1 MPGIQNSKGTLSFLD
16 GLGTK
21 DRGDKVEFN
30 NVGAALVELADF
42 LITEARGNMDKNGNT
57 ATGQTASSMK
67 AGPLQTNAS
76 KLQVDIS
83 IDSTYKFLDQGVK
96 GWESGKGKY
105 QFKKPNWGRKKG
117 KAGGKKVSPMVLSIL
132 KWVRKRG
139 VATKYKAISKT
150 EVKNQRIKRM
160 VKESNNLKGMAYAIS
175 TNIKKKGI
183 KPTKFFTKAIEATKK
198 EQKKRFAEALKL
210 DIIETFN

>member
-96 GWESGKGKY
+96 GVEGGTGKFSFKSKY
-105 QFKKPNWGRKKG
+105 PSKKM
-117 KAGGKKVSPMVLSIL
+117 ALAIL
-132 KWVRKRG
+132 KWMRKRG

-198 EQKKRFAEALKL
+198 EQKKRFADALKL

>member
-16 GLGTK
+16 GLGSN

-42 LITEARGNMDKNGNT
+42 LITEARGNMDKGGNV
-57 ATGQTASSMK
+57 ATGHTASSMK
-67 AGPLQTNAS
+67 AGPLQTNATR
-76 KLQVDIS
+76 LQVDIS
-83 IDSTYKFLDQGVK
+83 LDSTYKFLDQGVK
-96 GWESGKGKY
+96 GTEGGQGKY
-105 QFKKPNWGRKKG
+105 SFKTSHPNKKM
-117 KAGGKKVSPMVLSIL
+117 ALAIL

-139 VATKYKAISKT
+139 IATKYKAISKT

-160 VKESNNLKGMAYAIS
+160 IKKSNNLKGMAYAIA

-183 KPTKFFTKAIEATKK
+183 KPTKFFTKAIESTKK
-198 EQKKRFAEALKL
+198 EQKKRFADALKL
-210 DIIETFN
+210 DIIETLS

>member
-96 GWESGKGKY
+96 GVEGGTGKY
-105 QFKKPNWGRKKG
+105 QFKTKYPNKKM
-117 KAGGKKVSPMVLSIL
+117 ALAIL

-139 VATKYKAISKT
+139 IATKYKAISKT
-150 EVKNQRIKRM
+150 ERKNQRIKRM
-160 VKESNNLKGMAYAIS
+160 IKKSDNLKGMAYAIS

-183 KPTKFFTKAIEATKK
+183 KPTYFFSKAIEATKK
-198 EQKKRFAEALKL
+198 EQKKVYAEALKL

>member
-42 LITEARGNMDKNGNT
+42 LITEARSNMDKNGNT

-96 GWESGKGKY
+96 GVEGGTGKFSFKSKY
-105 QFKKPNWGRKKG
+105 PSKKM
-117 KAGGKKVSPMVLSIL
+117 ALAIL
-132 KWVRKRG
+132 KWMRKRG

-183 KPTKFFTKAIEATKK
+183 KPTYFFSKAIEATKK

>member
-96 GWESGKGKY
+96 GVEGGTGKY
-105 QFKKPNWGRKKG
+105 QFKTKYPNKKM
-117 KAGGKKVSPMVLSIL
+117 ALAIL

-139 VATKYKAISKT
+139 IATKYKAISKT
-150 EVKNQRIKRM
+150 ERKNQRIKRM
-160 VKESNNLKGMAYAIS
+160 IKKSDNLKGMAYAIS

-183 KPTKFFTKAIEATKK
+183 KPTYFFSKAIEATKK
-198 EQKKRFAEALKL
+198 EQKKRFADALKL

>member
-1 MPGIQNSKGTLSFLD
+1 MPGIQNSKETLSFLD
-16 GLGTK
+16 GLGSN

-42 LITEARGNMDKNGNT
+42 LITTARDNMDKKGNT

-67 AGPLQTNAS
+67 ASNVKTNAT

-83 IDSTYKFLDQGVK
+83 LDSTYKFLDQGVK
-96 GWESGKGKY
+96 GVEGGTGKY
-105 QFKKPNWGRKKG
+105 QFKTKYPNKKM
-117 KAGGKKVSPMVLSIL
+117 ALAIL

-139 VATKYKAISKT
+139 IATKYKAISKT
-150 EVKNQRIKRM
+150 ERKNQRIKRM
-160 VKESNNLKGMAYAIS
+160 IKKSDNLKGMAYAIS

-183 KPTKFFTKAIEATKK
+183 KPTYFFSKAIEATKK
-198 EQKKRFAEALKL
+198 EQKKVYAEALKL

>member
-1 MPGIQNSKGTLSFLD
+1 MPGIQNSKGALDFLD
-16 GLGTK
+16 GLGNYDT
-21 DRGDKVEFN
+21 GDKVQFN
-30 NVGAALVELADF
+30 NVSAALAELADF
-42 LITEARGNMDKNGNT
+42 LITEARGNMDKKGNT
-57 ATGQTASSMK
+57 ATGGTAKSMK
-67 AGPLQTNAS
+67 ASDVFTNAT

-96 GWESGKGKY
+96 GVEGGTGKY
-105 QFKKPNWGRKKG
+105 QFKTKYPNKKM
-117 KAGGKKVSPMVLSIL
+117 ALAIL

-139 VATKYKAISKT
+139 IATKYKAISKT

-160 VKESNNLKGMAYAIS
+160 LKESNNLKGMAYAIS

-183 KPTKFFTKAIEATKK
+183 KPTRFFTKAIEATKK
-198 EQKKRFAEALKL
+198 EQKKRFADALKL

>member
-42 LITEARGNMDKNGNT
+42 LITEARGNMDKKGNT
-57 ATGQTASSMK
+57 ATGGTAKSMK
-67 AGPLQTNAS
+67 ASDVFTNAT

-96 GWESGKGKY
+96 GVEGGTGKY
-105 QFKKPNWGRKKG
+105 QFKTKYPNKKM
-117 KAGGKKVSPMVLSIL
+117 ALAIL

-139 VATKYKAISKT
+139 IATKYKAISKT
-150 EVKNQRIKRM
+150 ERKNQRIKRM
-160 VKESNNLKGMAYAIS
+160 IKKSDNLKGMAYAIS

-183 KPTKFFTKAIEATKK
+183 KPTYFFSKAIEATKK
-198 EQKKRFAEALKL
+198 EQKKRFADALKL

>member
-16 GLGTK
+16 GLGSN

-42 LITEARGNMDKNGNT
+42 LITEARGNMDKKGNT
-57 ATGQTASSMK
+57 ATGGTAKSMK
-67 AGPLQTNAS
+67 ASDVFTNAT

-96 GWESGKGKY
+96 GVEGGTGKY
-105 QFKKPNWGRKKG
+105 QFKTKYPNKKM
-117 KAGGKKVSPMVLSIL
+117 ALSIL
-132 KWVRKRG
+132 KWLRKRG

-150 EVKNQRIKRM
+150 ERKNQRIKNM
-160 VKESNNLKGMAYAIS
+160 VKKSDNLKGMAYAIS

-183 KPTKFFTKAIEATKK
+183 KPTKFFTKAVEATKR
-198 EQKKRFAEALKL
+198 EQKKRFADALKL
-210 DIIETFN
+210 DIIETFS

>member
-1 MPGIQNSKGTLSFLD
+1 MPGIQNSKETLSFLD
-16 GLGTK
+16 GLGSN
-21 DRGDKVEFN
+21 DRGDKVQFN

-42 LITEARGNMDKNGNT
+42 LITEARGNMDKKGNT
-57 ATGQTASSMK
+57 ATGGTASSMK

-76 KLQVDIS
+76 RLQVDIS
-83 IDSTYKFLDQGVK
+83 INSNYKFLDQGVK
-96 GWESGKGKY
+96 GVEGGTGKFSFKSKY
-105 QFKKPNWGRKKG
+105 PSKKM
-117 KAGGKKVSPMVLSIL
+117 ALAIL
-132 KWVRKRG
+132 KWVKVRR
-139 VATKYKAISKT
+139 VATKYKAISAT
-150 EVKNQRIKRM
+150 EKKNQRIKNISA
-160 VKESNNLKGMAYAIS
+160 KADSQKSLAYAIA

>member
-96 GWESGKGKY
+96 GVEGGTGKY
-105 QFKKPNWGRKKG
+105 QFKTKYPNKKM
-117 KAGGKKVSPMVLSIL
+117 ALAIL

-139 VATKYKAISKT
+139 IATKYKAISKT
-150 EVKNQRIKRM
+150 ERKNQRIKRM
-160 VKESNNLKGMAYAIS
+160 IKKSDNLKGLAYAIS

>member
-67 AGPLQTNAS
+67 ASDVKTNAT

-96 GWESGKGKY
+96 GVEGGTGKY
-105 QFKKPNWGRKKG
+105 QFKTKYPNKKM
-117 KAGGKKVSPMVLSIL
+117 ALAIL

-139 VATKYKAISKT
+139 IATKYKAISKT
-150 EVKNQRIKRM
+150 EEKNQRIKSLI
-160 VKESNNLKGMAYAIS
+160 KKSDNLKGLAYAIS

>member
-42 LITEARGNMDKNGNT
+42 LITEARSNMDKNGNT

-67 AGPLQTNAS
+67 ASDVKTNAT

-96 GWESGKGKY
+96 GVESGKGKY
-105 QFKKPNWGRKKG
+105 QFKTIYPNKKM
-117 KAGGKKVSPMVLSIL
+117 ALAIL

-139 VATKYKAISKT
+139 IATKYKAISKT
-150 EVKNQRIKRM
+150 ERKNQRIKRM
-160 VKESNNLKGMAYAIS
+160 IKKSDNLKGMAYAIS

>member
-67 AGPLQTNAS
+67 ASDVFTNAT

-96 GWESGKGKY
+96 GVESGKGKY
-105 QFKKPNWGRKKG
+105 QFKTIYPNKKM
-117 KAGGKKVSPMVLSIL
+117 ALAIL

-139 VATKYKAISKT
+139 IATKYKAISKT
-150 EVKNQRIKRM
+150 ERKNQRIKRM
-160 VKESNNLKGMAYAIS
+160 IKKSDNLKGMAYAIS

-183 KPTKFFTKAIEATKK
+183 KPTYFFSKAIESTKK
-198 EQKKRFAEALKL
+198 EQKKVYAEALKL

>member
-1 MPGIQNSKGTLSFLD
+1 MPGIQNSKETLSFLD
-16 GLGTK
+16 GLGSN

-42 LITEARGNMDKNGNT
+42 LITTARDNMDKKGNT
-57 ATGQTASSMK
+57 ATGNTALSMM
-67 AGPLQTNAS
+67 ASDVFTNAT
-76 KLQVDIS
+76 KLQVNIS

-96 GWESGKGKY
+96 GVEGGTGKY
-105 QFKKPNWGRKKG
+105 QFKTKYPNKKM
-117 KAGGKKVSPMVLSIL
+117 ALAIL

-139 VATKYKAISKT
+139 IATKYKAISKT
-150 EVKNQRIKRM
+150 ERKNQRIKRM
-160 VKESNNLKGMAYAIS
+160 IKKSDNLKGMAYAIS

-183 KPTKFFTKAIEATKK
+183 KPTYFFSKAIEATKK
-198 EQKKRFAEALKL
+198 EQKKVYAEALKL

>member
-1 MPGIQNSKGTLSFLD
+1 MPGIQNSKETLSFLD
-16 GLGTK
+16 GLGSN
-21 DRGDKVEFN
+21 DRGDKVQFN
-30 NVGAALVELADF
+30 NISAALVELADF
-42 LITEARGNMDKNGNT
+42 LITEARGNMDKKGNT

-96 GWESGKGKY
+96 GVEGGTGKY
-105 QFKKPNWGRKKG
+105 QFKTKYPNKKM
-117 KAGGKKVSPMVLSIL
+117 ALAIL

-139 VATKYKAISKT
+139 IATKYKAISKT
-150 EVKNQRIKRM
+150 ERKNQRIKRM
-160 VKESNNLKGMAYAIS
+160 IKKSDNLKGMAYAIS

-198 EQKKRFAEALKL
+198 EQKKRFADALKL

>member
-42 LITEARGNMDKNGNT
+42 LITEARSNMDKNGNT

-67 AGPLQTNAS
+67 ASDVKTNAT

-96 GWESGKGKY
+96 GVEGGTGKY
-105 QFKKPNWGRKKG
+105 QFKTKYPNKKM
-117 KAGGKKVSPMVLSIL
+117 ALAIL

-139 VATKYKAISKT
+139 IATKYKAISKT
-150 EVKNQRIKRM
+150 ERKNQRIKRM
-160 VKESNNLKGMAYAIS
+160 IKKSDNLKGMAYAIS

-183 KPTKFFTKAIEATKK
+183 KPTYFFSKAIESTKK
-198 EQKKRFAEALKL
+198 EQKKVYAEALKL

>member
-42 LITEARGNMDKNGNT
+42 LITEARSNMDKNGNT

-67 AGPLQTNAS
+67 ASDVKTNAT

-96 GWESGKGKY
+96 GVEGGTGKY
-105 QFKKPNWGRKKG
+105 QFKTKYPNKKM
-117 KAGGKKVSPMVLSIL
+117 ALAIL

-139 VATKYKAISKT
+139 IATKYKAISKT
-150 EVKNQRIKRM
+150 ERKNQRIKRM
-160 VKESNNLKGMAYAIS
+160 IKKSDNLKGMAYAIS

>member
-1 MPGIQNSKGTLSFLD
+1 MPGIQNSNKTLSFLD
-16 GLGTK
+16 GLGSN

-42 LITEARGNMDKNGNT
+42 LITEARSNMDKNGNT

-96 GWESGKGKY
+96 GVEGGTGKFSFKSKY
-105 QFKKPNWGRKKG
+105 PSKKM
-117 KAGGKKVSPMVLSIL
+117 ALAIL
-132 KWVRKRG
+132 KWMRKRG

-150 EVKNQRIKRM
+150 ERKNQRIKSLI
-160 VKESNNLKGMAYAIS
+160 KKSDNLKGLAYAIS

-198 EQKKRFAEALKL
+198 EQKKRFAEALKV

>member
-1 MPGIQNSKGTLSFLD
+1 MPGIQNSKETLSFLD
-16 GLGTK
+16 GLGSN
-21 DRGDKVEFN
+21 DRGDKVQFN

-67 AGPLQTNAS
+67 ASDVFTNAT

-96 GWESGKGKY
+96 GVESGKGKY
-105 QFKKPNWGRKKG
+105 QFKTIYPNKKM
-117 KAGGKKVSPMVLSIL
+117 ALAIL

-139 VATKYKAISKT
+139 IATKYKAISKT
-150 EVKNQRIKRM
+150 ERKNQRIKRM
-160 VKESNNLKGMAYAIS
+160 IKKSDNLKGMAYAIS

-183 KPTKFFTKAIEATKK
+183 KPTYFFSKAIEATKK